1 LIMHH
6 IVLCTPSLHY
16 LIVVIFTYTGRS
28 RGDEDGNQAE
38 QVQWVFGDPQASSCE
53 NTDIA

>member
-1 LIMHH
+1 MHH

-28 RGDEDGNQAE
+28 RGDEDENQAE